1 MAPDFSRALL
11 RNDVALLDDMGTADN
26 TLATLAADHADRTKT
41 LLEAIQCP
49 SYARA
54 IALSI
59 SQKLLDCAKGI
70 DARTVQEPELVNVGV

>member
-1 MAPDFSRALL
+1 MADFSRDLL
-11 RNDVALLDDMGTADN
+11 RNDVGLLQDLGTDDN

-54 IALSI
+54 IALQLA
-59 SQKLLDCAKGI
+59 QKLLDCAKGI
-70 DARTVQEPELVNVGV
+70 DSITVQEPELVNVGV